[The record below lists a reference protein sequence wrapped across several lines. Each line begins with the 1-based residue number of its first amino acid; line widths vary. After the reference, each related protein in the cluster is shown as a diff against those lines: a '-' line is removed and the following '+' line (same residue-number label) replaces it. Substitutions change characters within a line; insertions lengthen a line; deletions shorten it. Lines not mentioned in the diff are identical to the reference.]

1 MRRIAPR
8 HRKERTP
15 CPCCMA
21 GVKGIFQLFASRPGT
36 GSAEVRQIIPADAF
50 GSRENSAQ
58 AGSTAGR
65 IFRQKVSPRRKAPKT
80 RGRKS
85 PLKKYGRRKERSYEW
100 PVHSPFSFPAGTCQ
114 AAGNSVAKQM
124 QSEKCPSKGKACCR
138 TCRCAGG
145 SSEKETYTAHT
156 FCRKREEDEGA
167 QEKEQRNT
175 GGGNLPFPRKT
186 ENVPTDRPQQR
197 EKTGYGK
204 GS

>member
-1 MRRIAPR
+1 
-8 HRKERTP
+8 
-15 CPCCMA
+15 MA
-21 GVKGIFQLFASRPGT
+21 GVKGIFQGFASRLRQGERRCPAEYSRRNIRFPGKL
-36 GSAEVRQIIPADAF
+36 RP
-50 GSRENSAQ
+50 
-58 AGSTAGR
+58 
-65 IFRQKVSPRRKAPKT
+65 
-80 RGRKS
+80 GRKYGRPYLPAES
-85 PLKKYGRRKERSYEW
+85 FPPQESPQDKTGEREIPLKKYGRRKERSYEW

-114 AAGNSVAKQM
+114 AAGNSVAKQR

-186 ENVPTDRPQQR
+186 ENVPADRPRHR